1 MLYNL
6 FFMIQSV
13 QFPLFCPELLTYRT
27 FFLGQKVNIKKLHI
41 FPVHRYIYTYI
52 HANYIY
58 TYISVHIDREYMVR
72 IKRNDQPII
81 PIDIQQHCKK
91 SRIEKVSALQTKK
104 GNKTM
109 IQMKR
114 KAIPRKYAR
123 KLILIKVWY
132 HIPKN
137 IFNT

>member
-1 MLYNL
+1 MH
-6 FFMIQSV
+6 
-13 QFPLFCPELLTYRT
+13 T
-27 FFLGQKVNIKKLHI
+27 
-41 FPVHRYIYTYI
+41 YIYTYI
-52 HANYIY
+52 HTNYIY

-72 IKRNDQPII
+72 IKRKDQPII
-81 PIDIQQHCKK
+81 PIDIQPHCKK

-114 KAIPRKYAR
+114 KAIPRKYAH

-132 HIPKN
+132 HIPQN